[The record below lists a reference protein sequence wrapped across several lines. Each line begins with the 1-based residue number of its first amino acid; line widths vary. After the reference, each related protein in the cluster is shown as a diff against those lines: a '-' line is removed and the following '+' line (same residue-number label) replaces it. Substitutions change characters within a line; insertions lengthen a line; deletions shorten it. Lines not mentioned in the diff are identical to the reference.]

1 MSYSSLR
8 ANQWIVCPSI
18 KRIAQNLMKN
28 YSENVHYLDKFTLR
42 KMQMDFH
49 QQSEGLPDSLAAW
62 IETYLRLAVMGVRSE
77 VAV

>member
-1 MSYSSLR
+1 
-8 ANQWIVCPSI
+8 
-18 KRIAQNLMKN
+18 MKN

-49 QQSEGLPDSLAAW
+49 QRSQGLPDSLAAW
-62 IETYLRLAVMGVRSE
+62 IETYLQLAVMGVRSE